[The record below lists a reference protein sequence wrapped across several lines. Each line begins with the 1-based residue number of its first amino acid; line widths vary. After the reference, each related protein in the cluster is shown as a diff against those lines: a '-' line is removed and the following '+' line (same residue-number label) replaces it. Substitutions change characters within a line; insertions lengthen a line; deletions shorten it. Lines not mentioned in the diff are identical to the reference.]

1 MTIYISAIDIF
12 NSLPGELF
20 SGFHCSLSVPA
31 EQRASLPEKYRTDD
45 ESSSLWWWGAVAP
58 RLRHEVLPSQQAAGM
73 VVATTMISMITLNT
87 IIGTLAGRPMRHRA
101 LSNAGII

>member
-1 MTIYISAIDIF
+1 VASIAACLFPPNSAPVCLKNTVLMTNQVHY
-12 NSLPGELF
+12 G
-20 SGFHCSLSVPA
+20 GG
-31 EQRASLPEKYRTDD
+31 
-45 ESSSLWWWGAVAP
+45 GAVAP